1 MANPCNPGE
10 ACSFRTHSTFCDR
23 CASNEIG
30 PDGVACTA
38 CPGGTEPNAL
48 HTVCVPCPPG
58 KESKI
63 GLCTTCPAGKVGD
76 GGTCSS
82 CTVDGTVPNAAQTA
96 CISCPPGTES
106 KSGLCSMCPAGKVG
120 VGGTCSICLGVN
132 EEPMDGATRCQCQA
146 GFYNSSYGM
155 VQCPDQSQAAQRG
168 DDCQPCGD
176 CLSCRIEDGDHVALV
191 RPGFAL
197 GPGAT
202 ASYQGIEAGAKNVE
216 KVLHSCTR
224 DMCAGE
230 STAIAL
236 HLAVTVATSA
246 APDDAGQITYDASFE
261 ARFKTVLAASLK
273 VSPKDV
279 SVESVTSAAESV
291 GLRRQLQAETLAVV
305 AFTVAVTS
313 EQKDPLVAKITELR
327 DVSNAVITLADG
339 GGVALTSTFTQPTL
353 STYVDPGIQC
363 RTGHDPSS
371 PLCNTCTEG
380 FVEGMDQM
388 CFDCNAEDAS
398 LSSEV
403 RTLLLCVGIV
413 AVIAAIF
420 VVHRLYQAHAARG
433 EQRDAGTMH
442 WVKPSFSAGGAAP
455 LPIYAKICI
464 SHYQILTQFRKP
476 SQLPAAY
483 AVCDVFKTLLLVSRA
498 LRHRLSRHFPEL
510 ARRAIRAFAGPIHV
524 HR

>member
-1 MANPCNPGE
+1 MTTTTVPQDCVANPCDQGE

-38 CPGGTEPNAL
+38 CPGGTEPNAAQ
-48 HTVCVPCPPG
+48 TACMPCPPG

-63 GLCTTCPAGKVGD
+63 GLCTTCPAGTVGA

-82 CTVDGTVPNAAQTA
+82 CTIDGTVPNAAQTA
-96 CISCPPGTES
+96 CVSCPPGTES
-106 KSGLCSMCPAGKVG
+106 KSGLCTTCPAGKIG
-120 VGGTCSICLGVN
+120 VGGTCSSCPGAN

-155 VQCPDQSQAAQRG
+155 VKCPDQSQAAQRG
-168 DDCQPCGD
+168 LDDFQPCGD

-191 RPGFAL
+191 QPGFAL
-197 GPGAT
+197 GPGAA
-202 ASYQGIEAGAKNVE
+202 ASYQGIEAGAQNVQ

-224 DMCAGE
+224 DMCNGE

-236 HLAVTVATSA
+236 HLAVTVATLTT
-246 APDDAGQITYDASFE
+246 PNDASQITHDASFE
-261 ARFKTVLAASLK
+261 ARFKTALAASLK
-273 VSPKDV
+273 ISPNNI
-279 SVESVTSAAESV
+279 SVESVTSTTESG
-291 GLRRQLQAETLAVV
+291 GLRRQLQAETQAVV

-313 EQKDPLVAKITELR
+313 EQKDLSVAKVTELR
-327 DVSNAVITLADG
+327 DVSDAVITLADG
-339 GGVALTSTFTQPTL
+339 GGTALTSTFTRPTL
-353 STYVDPGIQC
+353 STYVVPGIQC
-363 RTGHDPSS
+363 RTGHDASS
-371 PLCNTCTEG
+371 PLCHTCTEG
-380 FVEGMDQM
+380 YVEGMDQM
-388 CFDCNAEDAS
+388 CFECNAEDAS

-413 AVIAAIF
+413 AVIAAIC
-420 VVHRLYQAHAARG
+420 VVHRLYKAHAARG

-455 LPIYAKICI
+455 LPIYGKICI

-476 SQLPAAY
+476 SQLSDAY
-483 AVCDVFKTLLLVSRA
+483 AV
-498 LRHRLSRHFPEL
+498 
-510 ARRAIRAFAGPIHV
+510 
-524 HR
+524 